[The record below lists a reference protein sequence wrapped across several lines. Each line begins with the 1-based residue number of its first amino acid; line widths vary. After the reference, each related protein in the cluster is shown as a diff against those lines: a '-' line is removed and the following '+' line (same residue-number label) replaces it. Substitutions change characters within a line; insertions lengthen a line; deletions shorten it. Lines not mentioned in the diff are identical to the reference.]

1 MRYIV
6 STLYKI
12 AERQAAA
19 WRGVV
24 LLARCAIWHKLEAF
38 RMSISYQSYRDFL
51 GTPLIVGGMANQL
64 ATSNSACYSPSVK
77 CSNARPTKSLISST
91 LMSKNHNVLRIPK
104 NPLTMSLTEQ
114 RLLWVGIQSHASLQ
128 KAMLQ
133 RELEHYTHRRV

>member
-1 MRYIV
+1 
-6 STLYKI
+6 
-12 AERQAAA
+12 
-19 WRGVV
+19 
-24 LLARCAIWHKLEAF
+24 
-38 RMSISYQSYRDFL
+38 
-51 GTPLIVGGMANQL
+51 
-64 ATSNSACYSPSVK
+64 
-77 CSNARPTKSLISST
+77 